1 MVTLAARFVNC
12 GTRFRL
18 RRREDGSVKL
28 TDLFNT
34 AETPAEAS
42 AGRLYRHAVE
52 QARQPGFY
60 LHHAVEDTPDGRF
73 DMITLHVVLILRRL
87 KRDHHRTEWLA
98 QALFDLMFA
107 DMDQNLRELGVGD
120 MSVGKR
126 IKAMAKGFYGRLA
139 AYDAGLDAPEGD
151 TLEAALRR
159 NLYRKTSPPA
169 AAVTTMADYV
179 RVQADRLA
187 AQSTDALVAGEVAF
201 GAPPAATGDNDSHG
215 NRIGAGDR

>member
-1 MVTLAARFVNC
+1 MRLKHL
-12 GTRFRL
+12 FR
-18 RRREDGSVKL
+18 
-28 TDLFNT
+28 T
-34 AETPAEAS
+34 ADTHAEAS

-52 QARQPGFY
+52 QARQPAFY
-60 LHHAVEDTPDGRF
+60 LYCRVEDTPDGRF

-87 KRDHHRTEWLA
+87 RRDHQRTERLA

-151 TLEAALRR
+151 ALEAALRR

-169 AAVTTMADYV
+169 AAVTAMADYA
-179 RVQADRLA
+179 RAAADGLA
-187 AQSTDALVAGEVAF
+187 AQSTDALMAGDVVF
-201 GAPPAATGDNDSHG
+201 GAPPATGGRDARRG
-215 NRIGAGDR
+215 GLAGPADG